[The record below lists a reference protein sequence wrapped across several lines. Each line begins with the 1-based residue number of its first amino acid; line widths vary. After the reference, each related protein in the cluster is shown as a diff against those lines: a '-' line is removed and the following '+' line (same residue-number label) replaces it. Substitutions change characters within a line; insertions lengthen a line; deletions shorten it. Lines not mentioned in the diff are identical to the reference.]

1 MPMITLLY
9 RLHFVED
16 KSMSAKDVLHALDP
30 ESESSS
36 KITKNRTVEKG
47 EGVHDYEM
55 EVTGGI
61 GTLVVRR
68 SCANICSN
76 KRLFAVPM
84 ERWIRSVKLT
94 CKHLKLTSSLPH

>member
-1 MPMITLLY
+1 LPMITLLY

-16 KSMSAKDVLHALDP
+16 KSMSAKDVLHASDP

-36 KITKNRTVEKG
+36 KITKNRRVEKG
-47 EGVHDYEM
+47 EGVQDYEM
-55 EVTGGI
+55 EVTRGI

-68 SCANICSN
+68 SCVNIYSN

-94 CKHLKLTSSLPH
+94 CKRVKLTSCLPH